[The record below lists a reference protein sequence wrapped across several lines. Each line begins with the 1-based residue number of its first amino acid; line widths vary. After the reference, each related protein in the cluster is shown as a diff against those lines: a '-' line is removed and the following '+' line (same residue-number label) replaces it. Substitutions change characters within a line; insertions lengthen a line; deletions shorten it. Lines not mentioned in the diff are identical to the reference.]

1 MDDIDVSPV
10 PGPGQLKVDIDV
22 STVTGTG
29 LRLRNVTDS
38 FFREL
43 DLSWG
48 GADTS
53 GTGIELVYSSGNVIE
68 DLTATN
74 RLTGMYLAGGSGNN
88 TIQRNDFSAA
98 GRDGITA
105 SLNTG
110 GHGNRYLLNNLS
122 NAANAN
128 PIGYY
133 ALNIAYDTAFE
144 IAGNDFSGSANG
156 LQLAFMD
163 DIDVSPV
170 PGPGQLKVDIDVST
184 VTGTGLRL
192 RNVTDSFFRELDL
205 SWGGA
210 DTSGISLELIYG
222 SGNTIENV
230 IATNRNTG
238 VYLSSSLDNT
248 FLDSSI
254 LDNVTG
260 VKVLGASSGIVIN
273 NSQIVGNSTAGVTNS
288 VTPTVDAT
296 YNYWG
301 APDGPAPDGSGDAVV
316 GNVDYIP
323 FLGSPP
329 PAEFVV
335 SVVDQFGNEIAGS
348 IVYVPGVG
356 NVETGSVVSVEAGD
370 LDLLVMPKVIDAN
383 PSSSLLSRTE
393 TRTVDVTTSELLFE
407 WPVQQVTLNLVDQN
421 DMPITGMNGQSSII
435 QLLGTTNFDNQSV
448 VNLPITDDAVFPT
461 ISGVWADGYDMTLM
475 PALLDSAPGYWTL
488 SRTESSGTTEVSTG
502 TTDLTFEWP
511 VQQVTLNLVDQND
524 MPITGMNGQSSII
537 QLLGTTNFDNQ
548 SVVNLPITDDAEFL
562 TTIRGYCADGY
573 DITLMPALLDV
584 NPNYSLLRRTEI
596 SETTEVSSDT
606 TDLTFEWVTIEG
618 SLQVVN
624 ESDVEIDGSEFT
636 LAGGSTPTMTGTV
649 VSLPITDNTVYTEL
663 LGNFAD
669 GYDFYI
675 RPGDASTFSGPFAM
689 ELPTDGAFSPA
700 FVDIDGAAV
709 GLRFVTNQPPVADA
723 GGPYTVGEGTPLTLD
738 ASASSDPDNDP
749 LQYRWDFNGDGTWDT
764 AYSSDPTAEY
774 TWPDDY
780 SGLVIV
786 EVSDGQATDTETTT
800 VTVNNVAP
808 TLGDASFT
816 IEENTPNGTLVG
828 SVTGTDPG
836 TDTLTY
842 SITGGSGETAFAIDS
857 ATGAITVADQ
867 TQLDFET
874 SPSLTV
880 EVQVAE
886 DDGGT
891 GSATVTVNLL
901 NQASITG
908 EVFVDVNQNGLYD
921 ANEPGIDGVVIELL
935 DEFGAA
941 VLDDLGNPITATTTG
956 GGFYLFEDLDIGTYQ
971 LHEIQP
977 SGVDDGAELLGSL
990 GGTIPANDTMQLAI
1004 ERTDA
1009 TDYVFAELG
1018 QQVTSGDTATIGF
1031 WHNKH
1036 GQALITQG
1044 GTALAQWLSANFDNV
1059 FGDEF
1064 VGAGGSDVAQ
1074 FFNDQLFK
1082 QKGKKSNGPAKVDAQ
1097 FMAVALATYFT
1108 SSNLA
1113 GNVAGDYGFN
1123 VTDTGIGTRVVNVGS
1138 GGAAFSVANDTDVT
1152 IMQLLQAT
1160 NALTDLPDGISG
1172 FAHIYDQDGDG
1183 QIDEFEALLRVMAND
1198 VYSTINEQGD
1208 I

>member
-1 MDDIDVSPV
+1 LGSTLTFWNQTITIDPGDYQGKYVVSGGAAGGGWISGVRNVVVVPDLQDYDLVFYGPSPTITFDID
-10 PGPGQLKVDIDV
+10 
-22 STVTGTG
+22 
-29 LRLRNVTDS
+29 
-38 FFREL
+38 
-43 DLSWG
+43 
-48 GADTS
+48 A
-53 GTGIELVYSSGNVIE
+53 SGNVSSDRPTSAFGTDAYGDQIDE
-68 DLTATN
+68 TLRFNNVQITIDPGAYDGQFL
-74 RLTGMYLAGGSGNN
+74 LTGGITGGGWLSGVHDVWVVPDMQSYDLQLNGVGYITFDIDADGNVISDQPASAVGSGSTLTLENRII
-88 TIQRNDFSAA
+88 TIDP
-98 GRDGITA
+98 
-105 SLNTG
+105 G
-110 GHGNRYLLNNLS
+110 GY
-122 NAANAN
+122 
-128 PIGYY
+128 
-133 ALNIAYDTAFE
+133 
-144 IAGNDFSGSANG
+144 SGG
-156 LQLAFMD
+156 F
-163 DIDVSPV
+163 
-170 PGPGQLKVDIDVST
+170 
-184 VTGTGLRL
+184 
-192 RNVTDSFFRELDL
+192 
-205 SWGGA
+205 
-210 DTSGISLELIYG
+210 
-222 SGNTIENV
+222 
-230 IATNRNTG
+230 
-238 VYLSSSLDNT
+238 
-248 FLDSSI
+248 
-254 LDNVTG
+254 
-260 VKVLGASSGIVIN
+260 
-273 NSQIVGNSTAGVTNS
+273 
-288 VTPTVDAT
+288 
-296 YNYWG
+296 
-301 APDGPAPDGSGDAVV
+301 
-316 GNVDYIP
+316 
-323 FLGSPP
+323 
-329 PAEFVV
+329 
-335 SVVDQFGNEIAGS
+335 
-348 IVYVPGVG
+348 
-356 NVETGSVVSVEAGD
+356 SVEAGYLLPQSTD
-370 LDLLVMPKVIDAN
+370 VAEVIVVPGLDGYTINVVDGGNHDFDVDAN
-383 PSSSLLSRTE
+383 GDPVPSSIDVTVGQDVYTFLLS
-393 TRTVDVTTSELLFE
+393 
-407 WPVQQVTLNLVDQN
+407 QVTNS
-421 DMPITGMNGQSSII
+421 PPT
-435 QLLGTTNFDNQSV
+435 
-448 VNLPITDDAVFPT
+448 AV
-461 ISGVWADGYDMTLM
+461 
-475 PALLDSAPGYWTL
+475 
-488 SRTESSGTTEVSTG
+488 
-502 TTDLTFEWP
+502 
-511 VQQVTLNLVDQND
+511 
-524 MPITGMNGQSSII
+524 
-537 QLLGTTNFDNQ
+537 
-548 SVVNLPITDDAEFL
+548 
-562 TTIRGYCADGY
+562 
-573 DITLMPALLDV
+573 
-584 NPNYSLLRRTEI
+584 
-596 SETTEVSSDT
+596 
-606 TDLTFEWVTIEG
+606 
-618 SLQVVN
+618 
-624 ESDVEIDGSEFT
+624 
-636 LAGGSTPTMTGTV
+636 
-649 VSLPITDNTVYTEL
+649 
-663 LGNFAD
+663 
-669 GYDFYI
+669 
-675 RPGDASTFSGPFAM
+675 
-689 ELPTDGAFSPA
+689 
-700 FVDIDGAAV
+700 
-709 GLRFVTNQPPVADA
+709 A
-723 GGPYTVGEGTPLTLD
+723 GGPYTGAEGSPITFD

-764 AYSSDPTAEY
+764 AYSADPTAEY

-780 SGLVIV
+780 SGSVIV
-786 EVSDGQATDTETTT
+786 EVSDGQATDTDTTT

-808 TLGDASFT
+808 NLGNATFT

-857 ATGAITVADQ
+857 ETGAITVADQ
-867 TQLDFET
+867 TQLDFEDT
-874 SPSLTV
+874 PNLTV
-880 EVQVAE
+880 EMQVAD

-891 GSATVTVNLL
+891 GTATMTIDLL

-908 EVFVDVNQNGLYD
+908 VVFVDVNQNGLYD